1 MMFVRGF
8 QRLSLVVGTLLTI
21 AFFYFGLSGRE
32 SMPLRLVFCHWL
44 SDTFSATPVSRL
56 DEHSGPRPLHASK
69 SPSDVDISSGS
80 NPLTHRT
87 IYSISNP
94 SRKYFSLDF
103 APHMGSNPNII
114 PHPVLP
120 STWIIVAQQQRSSV
134 KNTVWFAELVCN
146 AMFTADNSSLR
157 CLSPGPVTLP
167 IAATSGDGCE
177 GDLSYF
183 SLNLG
188 PHDARVFYGPRSPY
202 ALYGSQSGFTCFGQ
216 WMQDLRVL
224 VDWGFEMFVP
234 QEWRKPTEL
243 QRPPPYRAVEK
254 NWFVFWDF
262 EGQAYAH
269 YDIAPSRVFTPLSID
284 GSIGQDLALAAAAAG
299 DTLCLAKFMPQGEI
313 HQASNSLS
321 ITLCEREHQ
330 DCRPIEDNTFIM
342 MLFQQKTLHGF
353 HSVYEPYV
361 MLFRQRAPFE
371 IYAISKKPFWIHGR
385 NQNVDPMIKRSSPS
399 HGGEAGDPDE
409 SEMLYVTSLSWKSQG
424 QKYHGYASDELFI
437 AFGIEDAA
445 AGGIDIRAVDLLP
458 DLAYC
463 LTA

>member
-1 MMFVRGF
+1 MIFVRGV
-8 QRLSLVVGTLLTI
+8 QRLSLFLGPLLTI
-21 AFFYFGLSGRE
+21 AFLCFSFYGRQSILSQLN
-32 SMPLRLVFCHWL
+32 SNQWL
-44 SDTFSATPVSRL
+44 SDTFSTAPASRL
-56 DEHSGPRPLHASK
+56 DAPPMSSPLHITKPLSDFDLLSDSNPLSHHTIYST
-69 SPSDVDISSGS
+69 SPPSGKYFTIDLSPYSGS
-80 NPLTHRT
+80 NP
-87 IYSISNP
+87 NV
-94 SRKYFSLDF
+94 
-103 APHMGSNPNII
+103 I

-120 STWIIVAQQQRSSV
+120 STWIVVAQQQRSTV

-146 AMFTADNSSLR
+146 AIFTSDNSSLK
-157 CLSPGPVTLP
+157 CLPPGPVTLP

-216 WMQDLRVL
+216 WMQDFRVL

-243 QRPPPYRAVEK
+243 QRPPPYQAIEK
-254 NWFVFWDF
+254 NWFVFWDAD
-262 EGQAYAH
+262 GQAYSH
-269 YDIAPSRVFTPLSID
+269 YGVAPRRVFAPLSID
-284 GSIGQDLALAAAAAG
+284 GRVGQDIAPAAAAAG
-299 DTLCLAKFMPQGEI
+299 DTQCLAKFMLQGEI

-321 ITLCEREHQ
+321 ITLCEREHEG
-330 DCRPIEDNTFIM
+330 CTPNEDNTFVI

-371 IYAISKKPFWIHGR
+371 IHAISQKPLWFHGR
-385 NQNVDPMIKRSSPS
+385 NQHVDPNIKASS
-399 HGGEAGDPDE
+399 HNLRAGAGDLDE
-409 SEMLYVTSLSWKSQG
+409 SEMFYVTSLSWKSQG
-424 QKYHGYASDELFI
+424 QKYHGYLSDELFI

-445 AGGIDIRAVDLLP
+445 AGGIDVRAVDLLP
-458 DLAYC
+458 ALAYC
-463 LTA
+463 STP